1 MLYQRAKAF
10 LTASYR
16 RFIVKAAGIQNAT
29 ASCFLCGSTQKKTAG
44 QGQHRQA
51 FLRQQTDESPY
62 MRPKKQKK
70 PSLSQM
76 RFHPRV
82 ELLTILN
89 SQIHECSHLF

>member
-1 MLYQRAKAF
+1 MLYQPAKAF

-16 RFIVKAAGIQNAT
+16 QFIVKAAGIQNAT

-62 MRPKKQKK
+62 MRPKKQKN
-70 PSLSQM
+70 SLSQM

-89 SQIHECSHLF
+89 SQIHESSHLF